1 MTQWPCTLRMFVDW
15 FKWIQCPTLLNLQ
28 LFKSLFKSAFPGTAW
43 SCKSSQGPFFLA
55 VKESDFI
62 LKAGSMAGLHRFR
75 WNTDRKKC
83 KCEDLVEVSARCR
96 MLFIYTYNVSQYAN
110 MCRFCVFLREG
121 ITIGRGR
128 GEECWPT
135 CVCVCAHKY
144 AYMLYMY
151 IYTHVAHA
159 CDYIIYL
166 FVDLQCIRTRTRAHA
181 RSE

>member
-55 VKESDFI
+55 VEESDFI

-96 MLFIYTYNVSQYAN
+96 MLFIYNTYNVSQYAN

-128 GEECWPT
+128 GKNADLH
-135 CVCVCAHKY
+135 VCVCARINMHICY
-144 AYMLYMY
+144 IC
-151 IYTHVAHA
+151 IYTHMSHMHV
-159 CDYIIYL
+159 IILSIY
-166 FVDLQCIRTRTRAHA
+166 
-181 RSE
+181 S